1 MSLWV
6 DLQFTFKRNVADC
19 CFSCLDVGRA
29 TDDFAKV
36 LNWTIGSLSAAV
48 KRLKKWLVGTSG
60 GHQWWAW
67 RVERWMCRDLG
78 AKRRE
83 ITRPSSKVGTTTTS
97 ADHNMVSDI
106 EVALHQCARL
116 PFHISNACRYITASF
131 QYRCMITVEA
141 CDGGDTSK

>member
-1 MSLWV
+1 MSHWV
-6 DLQFTFKRNVADC
+6 DLQFTFKRNVADY
-19 CFSCLDVGRA
+19 CFSCLDFLRA

-48 KRLKKWLVGTSG
+48 KRLKKWLLGTSG

-106 EVALHQCARL
+106 EVALHQCAHL
-116 PFHISNACRYITASF
+116 PLNIFNACRYITASF
-131 QYRCMITVEA
+131 QYRCMSTGEA